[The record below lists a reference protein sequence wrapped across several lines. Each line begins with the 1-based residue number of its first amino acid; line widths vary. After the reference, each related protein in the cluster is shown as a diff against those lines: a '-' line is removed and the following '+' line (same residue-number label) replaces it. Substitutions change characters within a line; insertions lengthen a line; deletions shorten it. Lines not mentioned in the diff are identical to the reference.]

1 MAAAKSSEEEKKEEA
16 DSASGK
22 QDPEVKEEPAKMSAL
37 IKQECLKIVTDFIQN
52 EAFMKQVNET

>member
-1 MAAAKSSEEEKKEEA
+1 
-16 DSASGK
+16 
-22 QDPEVKEEPAKMSAL
+22 MSAL